1 MAKKERDCMMET
13 QVSELDWITLKSK
26 WIYQEREIRLNASSY
41 SFESI
46 RAREL
51 LETLKT
57 RTSVELISNLS
68 KRIFVGAR
76 VKRLFTN
83 SKEGIPYLMPID
95 LFMFNLKP
103 RKWVRRETEDL
114 DNWWVESLTILITQ
128 SGTPGRCLLV
138 NKLFK
143 DKVVSPNVIRVVPNN
158 KGFNIVGYLYAYL
171 NTWIGQ
177 AFLTKDQYGA
187 TVKHIEPH
195 HVANIPIPRIPELE
209 KEINQKI
216 LQAHKLRE
224 EAQELLLKAEEMIY
238 SELGLPKIDEDD
250 VEYFWGEIGRLV
262 KAFEVKVSELDYR
275 LDASYHVPI
284 LRLIKKYLSSS
295 KYRPI
300 KLGKVIDK
308 IFIPTRFKRP
318 YVKNPDNCVPFLQ
331 GAHIPMI
338 KPRDV
343 KYIWKGMKNIK
354 NVLLKKH
361 WVLMT
366 RSGTVGRVGFVSDY
380 LDGWAA
386 SEHILRII
394 VKNGINP
401 GYIVAFLSSPYGEY
415 QIKGKVYGAVVD
427 EIAEQDTS
435 LIEDIDVLLPVKSIR
450 DEIGSLVIE
459 AYNKKDKA
467 NQIEEKAIKQLEI
480 SLIEIA
486 EGEKK

>member
-1 MAKKERDCMMET
+1 MAKKERDDMTMAI
-13 QVSELDWITLKSK
+13 ELNWTTLKSR
-26 WIYQEREIRLNASSY
+26 WIFQDKEIRLNARSY

-46 RAREL
+46 KAREL
-51 LETLKT
+51 IETLKN
-57 RTSVELISNLS
+57 EIYLDLINNLS
-68 KRIFVGAR
+68 ERIFVGAR

-114 DNWWVESLTILITQ
+114 ENWWVEPFTILITQ

-138 NKLFK
+138 NRLFK
-143 DKVVSPNVIRVVPNN
+143 DKVVSPNVIRIVPN
-158 KGFNIVGYLYAYL
+158 KEGYKAVGYIYAYL

-195 HVANIPIPRIPELE
+195 HVAKIPVPRIPDLE
-209 KEINQKI
+209 EKINKKI
-216 LQAHKLRE
+216 LEAHKLRE

-250 VEYFWGEIGRLV
+250 IEYFGGEIGKLV
-262 KAFEVKVSELDYR
+262 KAFEIKASELDYR
-275 LDASYHVPI
+275 LDASYHAPI
-284 LRLIKKYLSSS
+284 LRKIKECLFLS
-295 KYRPI
+295 KYRLI
-300 KLGKVIDK
+300 KFGEAIDR

-318 YVKNPDNCVPFLQ
+318 YVKNSDNGIPFLQ
-331 GAHIPMI
+331 GAYIPMI
-338 KPRDV
+338 RPMDV
-343 KYIWKGMKNIK
+343 KYIWKGMKNIE
-354 NVLLKKH
+354 NVLLKKY

-366 RSGTVGRVGFVSDY
+366 RSGTVGRIGFVSDY

-394 VKNGINP
+394 VKNEVNP
-401 GYIVAFLSSPYGEY
+401 GYIAIFLSSPYGEH
-415 QIKGKVYGAVVD
+415 QIKGKIYGAVVD

-435 LIEDIDVLLPVKSIR
+435 LIENIDILLPDKDIQ
-450 DEIGSLVIE
+450 DKIGNLVIE
-459 AYNKKDKA
+459 AYNKKDRA
-467 NQIEEKAIKQLEI
+467 NQIEEEAIKELEQA
-480 SLIEIA
+480 LREIA
-486 EGEKK
+486 EVQK